1 MAADS
6 LPFAMIVG
14 LIGIGLVVGS
24 FLGTLVLRLPEGRSV
39 LFGRSTCDSCGTAL
53 KPWQLVPIL
62 SWLIQ
67 KRCCGSCGQ
76 RISWFYPGMEIAA
89 AAVALWAAY
98 TVSLSVLP
106 LSLVLGW
113 LLLTLAVMDLRSFRL
128 SNVLTW
134 PLLALGLAACWL
146 IEPHLFVDHV
156 LGVFAG
162 AGSIGA
168 VAIAYK
174 HLRHRAGLGFG
185 DVKLGA
191 ASGAWLGWQ
200 GLPSAVLV
208 GAGTALL
215 VVFVR
220 RGLGHKIGW
229 GSKVAF
235 GGYFCFGTW
244 IVWLY
249 GSIVWGR

>member
-6 LPFAMIVG
+6 LPFALIVG
-14 LIGIGLVVGS
+14 LTGIGLVMGS
-24 FLGTLVLRLPEGRSV
+24 FLGTLVLRLPEGRSA
-39 LFGRSTCDSCGTAL
+39 LLGRSTCDSCGATL
-53 KPWQLVPIL
+53 KPWHLVPIL
-62 SWLIQ
+62 SWLVQ
-67 KRCCGSCGQ
+67 KGRCRTCGE
-76 RISWFYPGMEIAA
+76 RIAWFYPGMEIAA
-89 AAVALWAAY
+89 AGVALWAAC
-98 TVSLSVLP
+98 TVSLPILP

-113 LLLTLAVMDLRSFRL
+113 LLLALAVMDLRSFRL
-128 SNVLTW
+128 SDALTW

-146 IEPHLFVDHV
+146 IQPYLLFDHI

-168 VAIAYK
+168 LAIAYR
-174 HLRHRAGLGFG
+174 HLRHRPGLGFG

-200 GLPSAVLV
+200 GLPSAILI

-215 VVFVR
+215 VLFVR
-220 RGLGHKIGW
+220 QGLGHKIGW
-229 GSKVAF
+229 DTKVAF

-249 GSIVWGR
+249 GPIMW